1 MRIMPYPRSL
11 KFFVLGS
18 ISLISLLLF
27 FGTLLTTTA
36 LYEDLMGDQAQKTS
50 RAISQQTYNSILQLM
65 RRGATGKELGEF
77 VAATR
82 VAHQETPYK
91 VEIYRNG
98 AVADGALL
106 SRETADA
113 FASGAFT
120 SSTHGDTIRNVYPL
134 KADRSCLDCH
144 QERRV
149 GEVLGVVVVEQN
161 TRKMAAEMR
170 GQHLGLFVG
179 YGVLV
184 VLVAA
189 GLTTFAV
196 KRVGR
201 TVRLFQLKIAA
212 INSIDD
218 LNQLDFGDMDFGFRE
233 LNSTF
238 SQVETMVQ
246 RLQGIA
252 VDKEILALKI
262 KMSNKLI
269 ITSEML
275 RNWRKFVKEL
285 LADIDTIVPT
295 HAILVL
301 IQDDGPG
308 APPEIFWRRNP
319 YPSARADLEE
329 LFRAKLAGLEG
340 GGGFNPAVMTHH
352 PADSDGAPTEL
363 TFGAVA
369 IHLKTLDLEV
379 PRLRG
384 VIGIAVPAKGA
395 GDPVRQLVTESILS
409 TLLNLVGSIQA
420 IAKYTKDLEYF
431 AARDP
436 LTNLHNQRMFWEML
450 NYEVGRASRHDYRF
464 AVLVLDLDNFKLIN
478 DLHGHGMGDSFLQA
492 VAGALRD
499 SSRSGDFVTRYGG
512 DEFAILLPET
522 DQEEASRVA
531 GRLTVAI
538 NGIAMTARDL
548 TKVQATCSVGIA
560 VFPEHAQNAGELFL
574 VADNMM
580 YKAKKSG
587 KNGFALPG
595 AQDVREIVQR
605 QDDRKR
611 MIIKAIEEGRVVP
624 FFQPIVKSGTQTFPI
639 NELLMRIQDG
649 DEFIP
654 AGEFIE
660 VAEAMGVL
668 HKLDY
673 LMIEKGFAMAREI
686 DYQGYLFIN
695 ISPRVFINDRF
706 ISWLRLQTRL
716 HGLEPEQI
724 VLEITERET
733 VENLAMVE
741 TLINALS
748 GDGYKFA
755 IDDFGSGFCSFQYL
769 KRFPVDFIK
778 IEGEFIRNL
787 PHDREYRAFVKSI
800 VTLAQELKVRTIGEY
815 VESQAIYDALVEF
828 GIDYGQ
834 GYFLGR
840 PQPTLRSLTG
850 TPEAGRGVMK
860 SPSGLGSGL
869 QYPAS
874 PL

>member
-1 MRIMPYPRSL
+1 
-11 KFFVLGS
+11 
-18 ISLISLLLF
+18 
-27 FGTLLTTTA
+27 
-36 LYEDLMGDQAQKTS
+36 MGDQAQKTS
-50 RAISQQTYNSILQLM
+50 RAISLQTYNSILELM
-65 RRGATGKELGEF
+65 RLGATSKELGEF

-82 VAHQETPYK
+82 EAHRETPYK
-91 VEIYRNG
+91 VEIYRN
-98 AVADGALL
+98 
-106 SRETADA
+106 DA
-113 FASGAFT
+113 GLGRAPHPPEIASAMASGAFT
-120 SSTHGDTIRNVYPL
+120 SSTQADTIRNIYPL
-134 KADRSCLDCH
+134 KAEKSCLGCH
-144 QERRV
+144 RERQV
-149 GEVLGVVVVEQN
+149 GEVLGVVEVEQN

-170 GQHLGLFVG
+170 GQHLGLFIG

-184 VLVAA
+184 VLAAA

-196 KRVGR
+196 NRVGR
-201 TVRLFQLKIAA
+201 TVRHFQGKIAA

-218 LNQLDFGDMDFGFRE
+218 LKHLDFEDMDFGFRE
-233 LNSTF
+233 LNSAF
-238 SQVETMVQ
+238 SQVETMVM
-246 RLQGIA
+246 RLRGIA

-285 LADIDTIVPT
+285 LADIDGVVPT
-295 HAILVL
+295 HAILVHT
-301 IQDDGPG
+301 QDDGRG
-308 APPEIFWRRNP
+308 CPPEIFWRGNP
-319 YPSARADLEE
+319 SPRSKAYLEE
-329 LFRAKLAGLEG
+329 HLRAKLAVLQG
-340 GGGFNPAVMTHH
+340 GGCGNQEAMIHH
-352 PADSDGAPTEL
+352 LADPGGGLKELIDGEL
-363 TFGAVA
+363 T
-369 IHLKTLDLEV
+369 IHLKTLDLEQ
-379 PRLRG
+379 PKLRG
-384 VIGIAVPAKGA
+384 VIGIAVPAEGA
-395 GDPVRQLVTESILS
+395 GDPVRRLVTESILT

-420 IAKYTKDLEYF
+420 IAKYTKDLEFF

-450 NYEVGRASRHDYRF
+450 NYEVGRATRHDYRF

-478 DLHGHGMGDSFLQA
+478 DLHGHGVGDSYLQVMA
-492 VAGALRD
+492 EALRE
-499 SSRSGDFVTRYGG
+499 SSRAGDFVTRYGG
-512 DEFAILLPET
+512 DEFAIILPET
-522 DQEEASRVA
+522 DQEEACRVA
-531 GRLTVAI
+531 GRLAAAI
-538 NGIAMTARDL
+538 NAVSIPARDQ
-548 TKVQATCSVGIA
+548 TQVHSTCSVGIA
-560 VFPEHAQNAGELFL
+560 VFPEHAQNAGDLFL

-580 YKAKKSG
+580 YKAKKDG

-595 AQDVREIVQR
+595 AQEVGEIVQR
-605 QDDRKR
+605 QDGRKR

-624 FFQPIVKSGTQTFPI
+624 FFQPIVKCGTQAFPI
-639 NELLMRIQDG
+639 NELLMRIQNG

-660 VAEAMGVL
+660 VAESMGVL

-706 ISWLRLQTRL
+706 ISWLRLQTRT

-733 VENLAMVE
+733 VKNLAMVE
-741 TLINALS
+741 NLIHALTK
-748 GDGYKFA
+748 DGYKFA

-787 PHDREYRAFVKSI
+787 PNDREYRAFVKSI
-800 VTLAQELKVRTIGEY
+800 VTLARELKVRTIGEY
-815 VESQAIYDALVEF
+815 VENQEIYDALAEF

-840 PQPTLRSLTG
+840 PQPTLRSLPVVPVPGLGLDKIIAEEPQSSWT
-850 TPEAGRGVMK
+850 EA
-860 SPSGLGSGL
+860 PSGFLER
-869 QYPAS
+869 YN
-874 PL
+874 